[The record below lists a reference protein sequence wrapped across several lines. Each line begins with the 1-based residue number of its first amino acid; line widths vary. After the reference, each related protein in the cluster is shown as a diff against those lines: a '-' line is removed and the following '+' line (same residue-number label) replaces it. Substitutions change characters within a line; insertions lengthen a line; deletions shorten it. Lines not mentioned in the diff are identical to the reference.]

1 MPDTAW
7 GTEWRDMNTTEQ
19 ALNSWNLHSHC
30 LTLRQLCEVGTNAPV
45 LQMRKPGLRDVKK
58 MSLGHTFVSPQIS
71 CSSWDEHWTPFAKAV
86 CVLEIST
93 TTMLPFS
100 RRDFN
105 FPPAAQINFPLPAD
119 PGRGWR
125 QLHHRRAKRKW
136 SSKDKRSQKA
146 SELSIQL
153 PDLLFLIISRE
164 RPLLF

>member
-1 MPDTAW
+1 MLFIPSNCWQRNSAILCCFSVEGGQHCHHLSDARYSVRHW
-7 GTEWRDMNTTEQ
+7 WKDVNTTEQ

-30 LTLRQLCEVGTNAPV
+30 LTLRQLCEVGINAPV

-100 RRDFN
+100 RRDFH
-105 FPPAAQINFPLPAD
+105 FPPAVQINFPLPAD

-125 QLHHRRAKRKW
+125 QLHHRRAKHK
-136 SSKDKRSQKA
+136 
-146 SELSIQL
+146 
-153 PDLLFLIISRE
+153 
-164 RPLLF
+164 